1 MIQTLEQYIIKP
13 LGAYC
18 DETTLRGTLKR
29 RLTKKE
35 YKLLMQQVLGTPPL
49 ETLMEKLALDEAQY
63 TERIESLKKKLNS
76 DRVKRELFC

>member
-1 MIQTLEQYIIKP
+1 MTKALEQYIIKP

-18 DETTLRGTLKR
+18 DETTLKATLKR

-49 ETLMEKLALDEAQY
+49 GELMDKLALDEAQY
-63 TERIESLKKKLNS
+63 AERVESLKKKLNN